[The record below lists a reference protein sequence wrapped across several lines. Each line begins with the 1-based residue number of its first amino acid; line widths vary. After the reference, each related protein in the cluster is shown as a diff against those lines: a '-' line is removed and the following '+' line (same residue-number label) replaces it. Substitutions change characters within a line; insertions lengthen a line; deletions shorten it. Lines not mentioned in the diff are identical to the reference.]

1 MMNDKALI
9 RLLNK
14 HTQEQEKANVLFT
27 KIIEEM
33 KNRGLI
39 NMQNVVN
46 TCMNVTEPEGWKA
59 KILELIKEN
68 KEVKDNEN

>member
-1 MMNDKALI
+1 MNDKALI

-33 KNRGLI
+33 KNRGLFDE
-39 NMQNVVN
+39 QNIIN
-46 TCMNVTEPEGWKA
+46 TCMNVTEPETWEEEVLE
-59 KILELIKEN
+59 ILKLN
-68 KEVKDNEN
+68 KELKC